1 MMPLAA
7 RVTHRFGT
15 RNALRGLLALWTL
28 ALILPSLAPGLLALC
43 AALFIYGGTA
53 GVGGGGGEAPGG
65 GVRDPAEKREN
76 FRLDRVW
83 GGGGGAGA
91 AGGGPPGPAE
101 GKPHAP

>member
-28 ALILPSLAPGLLALC
+28 ALILPSLAPGLLTLC

-53 GVGGGGGEAPGG
+53 GVGARAGEAERGGGEDPPEETNNFRGG
-65 GVRDPAEKREN
+65 GAG
-76 FRLDRVW
+76 
-83 GGGGGAGA
+83 GGGGGAG
-91 AGGGPPGPAE
+91 GGGGGAPPPG
-101 GKPHAP
+101 GR